1 MADPASRDDVQR
13 AVQDGL
19 RDIRNDLARIRD
31 DVQKIE
37 QRTND
42 LDDSQREI
50 RQLADTIMQIRP
62 ELQNVIRQLAQ
73 NGGAGDQLERV
84 VAAAN
89 DTMLRTQNVERGVL
103 AITQY
108 LQAKEQAKADSN
120 ESNDGFRKL

>member
-108 LQAKEQAKADSN
+108 LQAEAQAKADPDK
-120 ESNDGFRKL
+120 SNDGFRKL

>member
-42 LDDSQREI
+42 LDESQREI

-84 VAAAN
+84 VASTN
-89 DTMLRTQNVERGVL
+89 DAMLRTQNIERGVL

-108 LQAKEQAKADSN
+108 LQAKEQAKDNPN

>member
-1 MADPASRDDVQR
+1 MADLASRDDVQR
-13 AVQDGL
+13 AVQEGL

-50 RQLADTIMQIRP
+50 KQLADTIMQIRP
-62 ELQNVIRQLAQ
+62 ELQDVIRQLAQ

-108 LQAKEQAKADSN
+108 LQAREQAKADSN